1 MQRLW
6 LCLLRGWVA
15 GWRQSVLLHGRSLP
29 KLTADWGNW
38 IWRNTR
44 FTATSLEPLGKV
56 HPPSELFPPLPPT
69 HSLLFKQVW
78 LEFPVTQKIPE
89 PEPPERW
96 QVSGG
101 MWERMTRKE
110 YEGDPWCP
118 VVKISP
124 SSAWGVCSIP
134 GQGAKIP
141 HAPRP
146 PKKRKKKRN
155 VKWKQYCNKF
165 NEDFKNGPHQNTNLK
180 KKKKGV
186 WDKMTR
192 WWQPPAPRDFGT
204 HSRWSRGHLIRS
216 ETFQHHITSPTNVLF
231 QQCNPLHSSHF
242 SLTY

>member
-44 FTATSLEPLGKV
+44 FTTTSLEPLGKV

-78 LEFPVTQKIPE
+78 LGFPVTQKIPE

-96 QVSGG
+96 QMSGG
-101 MWERMTRKE
+101 MWERMTQKE
-110 YEGDPWCP
+110 YEGVPWCP

-124 SSAWGVCSIP
+124 SSAWGVYSIP

-180 KKKKGV
+180 KKRSLRQD
-186 WDKMTR
+186 DKMVAASSTQGLWYSLR
-192 WWQPPAPRDFGT
+192 LVKRAPDRIWDFST
-204 HSRWSRGHLIRS
+204 SHY
-216 ETFQHHITSPTNVLF
+216 ITNQCSLPTV
-231 QQCNPLHSSHF
+231 
-242 SLTY
+242 